1 MPPRSRITRQAADTA
16 SGEIYQL
23 EIFGEEEAGSK
34 REVVRYDWKPYPGR
48 HVNLGKA
55 LMRKVWDAESGYTD
69 KDRDILGYYISHS
82 PEGAEP
88 LRQTFKQIAEKLGVS
103 ENKVSKAVANLHR
116 GGLLLESVADRVGKV
131 KFYRLNPRAGYDGP
145 AVRQVEAVKD
155 ARFPVVPPPQA
166 PARPRRA
173 RTQKEAS

>member
-1 MPPRSRITRQAADTA
+1 MPPRRRTTRQAADTS
-16 SGEIYQL
+16 SGEIFQL
-23 EIFGEEEAGSK
+23 EIFGEEEAGR
-34 REVVRYDWKPYPGR
+34 REPPVRYDWTPHPGR

-55 LMRKVWDAESGYTD
+55 LMRKVWDAESGYD
-69 KDRDILGYYISHS
+69 EKDRDILGYFISYA
-82 PEGAEP
+82 PEGAGP
-88 LRQTFKQIAEKLGVS
+88 LRETFKQIAAKLGVS

-116 GGLLLESVADRVGKV
+116 GGLLLESVADRVGRV

-155 ARFPVVPPPQA
+155 ARFPVVPAPQA

-173 RTQKEAS
+173 RTRKEAS